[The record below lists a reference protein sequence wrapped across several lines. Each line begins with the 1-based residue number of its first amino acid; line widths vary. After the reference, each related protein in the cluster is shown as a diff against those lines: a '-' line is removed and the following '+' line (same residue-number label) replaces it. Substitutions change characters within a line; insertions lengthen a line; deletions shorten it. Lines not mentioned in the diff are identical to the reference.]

1 MKVSFIWFDMG
12 YTLVYMQRELT
23 YQQVLKAF
31 GHDVS
36 IEDLEREFH
45 LTDKLFMREYP
56 GVFLKDRGV
65 YMPWYLGILNYR
77 LGISLDVCKVDDHWH
92 AIQKEVE
99 NYWLPFKGIHEALA
113 ALKDVAGGLGVISNW
128 DDTARDI
135 LDGTE
140 LVDYFDH
147 IIISSEVDCKKPDP
161 GIFEIAL
168 DRAGVSADQCV
179 YVGDNYY
186 DDAIGSRAVGMQALI
201 INRFGKLGVEEIDDC
216 PIIQHISQICD
227 YIDICRSL

>member
-1 MKVSFIWFDMG
+1 MG

-45 LTDKLFMREYP
+45 LTDKLFMRAYP
-56 GVFLKDRGV
+56 GVFLKERGV
-65 YMPWYLGILNYR
+65 YMPWFLGILNYR

-99 NYWLPFKGIHEALA
+99 NYWLPFKGIHDALA
-113 ALKDVAGGLGVISNW
+113 ALKKDAGGLGVISNW
-128 DDTARDI
+128 DDSARDI

-147 IIISSEVDCKKPDP
+147 IIISS
-161 GIFEIAL
+161 G
-168 DRAGVSADQCV
+168 V

-227 YIDICRSL
+227 YTDICRSL